1 MGEPLM
7 VSHTDTLGPLRLGF
21 VCVQNAGRSQI
32 AAALAETQ
40 VQVQMRSDIEIVS
53 GGTDP
58 AVAIHPTVI
67 EVMSE
72 KGYDLSDRS
81 PTKITRESLEACDF
95 IVLMG
100 CALSIED
107 LPPGVVVRDWGFV
120 DPVDS
125 DRESVWAISTEIEQQ
140 VIELFDELPT
150 QAERRA
156 NYVTHE

>member
-1 MGEPLM
+1 MAP
-7 VSHTDTLGPLRLGF
+7 HTDSLTSLRLGF
-21 VCVQNAGRSQI
+21 VCVENAGRSQI
-32 AAALAETQ
+32 AAAFAETQ
-40 VQVQMRSDIEIVS
+40 VQVQRRSDIEIVS

-58 AVAIHPTVI
+58 AASIHPTVI

-81 PTKITRESLEACDF
+81 PTKITRESLEVCDF

-107 LPPGVVVRDWGFV
+107 IPPGIVVRDWGFV
-120 DPVDS
+120 DPADA

-156 NYVTHE
+156 NYVTHD

>member
-1 MGEPLM
+1 MAP
-7 VSHTDTLGPLRLGF
+7 HTDTPDPLRLGF
-21 VCVQNAGRSQI
+21 VCVENAGRSQI

-40 VQVQMRSDIEIVS
+40 VQVQKRSDIEVVS

-58 AVAIHPTVI
+58 ADAIHPTVI
-67 EVMSE
+67 EVMSA

-81 PTKITRESLEACDF
+81 PTKITRDALEACDF
-95 IVLMG
+95 VVLMG

-107 LPPGVVVRDWGFV
+107 IPPEVVVRDWGFV
-120 DPVDS
+120 DPVDA

-140 VIELFDELPT
+140 VIELFDDLPT

-156 NYVTHE
+156 NYVIHD

>member
-1 MGEPLM
+1 MAP
-7 VSHTDTLGPLRLGF
+7 HTDTPDPLRLGF
-21 VCVQNAGRSQI
+21 ACVENAGRSQI

-40 VQVQMRSDIEIVS
+40 VQVQNRSDVEIVS
-53 GGTDP
+53 GGTGP
-58 AVAIHPTVI
+58 AAAIHPTVI

-72 KGYDLSDRS
+72 KGYDLSDQS
-81 PTKITRESLEACDF
+81 PEKITRDALEACDF
-95 IVLMG
+95 VVLMG

-107 LPPGVVVRDWGFV
+107 IPPGVVVRDWGFV
-120 DPVDS
+120 DPVDA

-156 NYVTHE
+156 NRVIHD